1 VFSLDTPAGRPQAS
15 LRDCKR
21 AVPGAADGRGAALRR
36 AGRTR
41 RRNRGGE
48 HEPAAFDLPQRRPPA
63 EAGEKIA
70 GLLSHLCIN
79 AIFLPRQARDKHRE
93 TTQKRTVLGLSGG
106 YARLHPG
113 RTRASRL
120 PLAATARRAEWL

>member
-1 VFSLDTPAGRPQAS
+1 MFSLDTPAGRPQAS

-70 GLLSHLCIN
+70 GLFEPFMHKCDL
-79 AIFLPRQARDKHRE
+79 FTK
-93 TTQKRTVLGLSGG
+93 TGSGQ
-106 YARLHPG
+106 
-113 RTRASRL
+113 T
-120 PLAATARRAEWL
+120 